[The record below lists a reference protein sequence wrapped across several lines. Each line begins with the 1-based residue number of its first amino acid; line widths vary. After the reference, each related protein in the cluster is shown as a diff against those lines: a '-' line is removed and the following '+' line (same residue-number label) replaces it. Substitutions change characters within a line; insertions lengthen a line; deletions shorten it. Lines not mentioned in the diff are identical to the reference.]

1 MNQTVVFTFVAI
13 FAIGP
18 ALCAG
23 LMRLPARKNALMA
36 LAMLVITATFAA
48 QGLTGISPLG
58 TLGALWI
65 GWICG
70 VAMFALALSRRFYHP
85 QAQRWITILAL
96 MATTLPWFGLATALT
111 LA

>member
-1 MNQTVVFTFVAI
+1 MNQTVVLTFIAI

-18 ALCAG
+18 ALCAV

-36 LAMLVITATFAA
+36 LAMMVVAATFAA
-48 QGLTGISPLG
+48 LWLNGVSPLA
-58 TLGALWI
+58 TLSALWM

-70 VAMFALALSRRFYHP
+70 VAMFALALCRRFYHP
-85 QAQRWITILAL
+85 QTQRGITIMAL

-111 LA
+111 LT